1 MRSGWRGPDRAGR
14 CPSCCGPECLH
25 CLHLSCVVSAAY
37 YATIDAQV
45 SGARH
50 RELHMRTMQA
60 WAALLA
66 LLANGGAG
74 GSPSLPTQQIGI
86 GPPPAGHP
94 HLILVGEFGVL
105 DQDGSA
111 VAP

>member
-14 CPSCCGPECLH
+14 CPSCCGPERLH

-74 GSPSLPTQQIGI
+74 ASDPLPPGPIGMEPLPARTPHRIYLLDSPFPNEIQ
-86 GPPPAGHP
+86 
-94 HLILVGEFGVL
+94 
-105 DQDGSA
+105 
-111 VAP
+111 APVST